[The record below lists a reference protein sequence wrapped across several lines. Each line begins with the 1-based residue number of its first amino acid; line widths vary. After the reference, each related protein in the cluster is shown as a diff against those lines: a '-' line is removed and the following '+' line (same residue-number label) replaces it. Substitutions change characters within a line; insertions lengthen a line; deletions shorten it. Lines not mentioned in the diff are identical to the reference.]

1 MKGQTPRGEGARGRG
16 GWVLCVLV
24 GRGDWLSWRIGQLPD
39 ASSGWSG
46 FTGTGV
52 TSAAT
57 TCTTRQA
64 KRWFTSWPESAWFI
78 TPESTARNSS
88 SGTTMILSG
97 KGADFSG
104 GGVGWGLK
112 GREENVGLVH
122 TPSLLL
128 TAQLVP
134 LVVKQLRFVTSSL
147 LESWLSRYY
156 LLLLLL

>member
-1 MKGQTPRGEGARGRG
+1 M
-16 GWVLCVLV
+16 LV
-24 GRGDWLSWRIGQLPD
+24 GRGDWLSWRIGQLLD
-39 ASSGWSG
+39 ASFVWSG

-64 KRWFTSWPESAWFI
+64 KRWFTSWLESAWFT

-112 GREENVGLVH
+112 EREEANVALEEY
-122 TPSLLL
+122 PLL
-128 TAQLVP
+128 
-134 LVVKQLRFVTSSL
+134 SSHG
-147 LESWLSRYY
+147 
-156 LLLLLL
+156 